1 MPASVHYTQIYD
13 HADNDEHRVATW
25 VKSVDPEDPS
35 EGIWEQYCGYGR
47 YGIEKDHFRN
57 SMNVSHPLWTKEDYN
72 AAKKNEVYPRGVDS
86 CLSATSPKKR
96 VTFVDTCSTK
106 VKGEEGEGKEM
117 IDPQDRDDRVS
128 RNFANILCDYAEKCG
143 PNEKKVFFQEG
154 GRGMKWVS
162 NDGLM
167 EKIGLRVEEVK
178 ILMVDPDYR
187 LNLSDVSVRNFPR
200 RIFESFYERYTEWM
214 DSEDHRSESNLNVGA
229 KVFVPGEQWMPLI
242 TRSSPKKICGVYS
255 VEPLPPRGKPW
266 KRRPP
271 SDVTSESQMC
281 WAMKNESDVK
291 LKEIEKKLEF
301 LIGLNG
307 PVVEAKAV

>member
-1 MPASVHYTQIYD
+1 MPMPMSVHYSKIYD
-13 HADNDEHRVATW
+13 PAENEEHRAASW

-35 EGIWEQYCGYGR
+35 EGQWEQYSGYRRVGWA
-47 YGIEKDHFRN
+47 KDCFRN
-57 SMNVSHPLWTKEDYN
+57 SMNVDHPLWTKEDYDKD
-72 AAKKNEVYPRGVDS
+72 KKNKVYPLDEKNLPPKRITFGET
-86 CLSATSPKKR
+86 CL
-96 VTFVDTCSTK
+96 TK
-106 VKGEEGEGKEM
+106 VIGGDRGTEAVEEK
-117 IDPQDRDDRVS
+117 IDIQDRNNRVS
-128 RNFANILCDYAEKCG
+128 RNFADMLCDYAEKCG
-143 PNEKKVFFQEG
+143 PNEKRVFFKEG
-154 GRGMKWVS
+154 GRGMKWAS
-162 NDGLM
+162 NGELM
-167 EKIGLRVEEVK
+167 EKIGLRVEEVNTR
-178 ILMVDPDYR
+178 MEEQDFR

-200 RIFESFYERYTEWM
+200 RIFESFYERYTEWV
-214 DSEDHRSESNLNVGA
+214 DIEDEDTQSNLNADA

-255 VEPLPPRGKPW
+255 VAPLPPKGKPW

-281 WAMKNESDVK
+281 WAMKTESDVK